1 MVMTMV
7 MIAVITVD
15 MIAVMTMVRTMVVTM
30 VMIVVMTMVMTVV
43 MTMVMAM
50 VMTIT
55 HLRMVMQLVGKC
67 FGSNMTRDYGD
78 HGHDDGPAGPN
89 VKYRFPPTESERGRK
104 VLNV

>member
-1 MVMTMV
+1 MVTTMV

-30 VMIVVMTMVMTVV
+30 VMIVVMT
-43 MTMVMAM
+43 
-50 VMTIT
+50 IT
-55 HLRMVMQLVGKC
+55 ALSMVMQLVGKC

-78 HGHDDGPAGPN
+78 HGHDHGPAGPN

-104 VLNV
+104 VLKV

>member
-1 MVMTMV
+1 MVTTMV

-55 HLRMVMQLVGKC
+55 NLRMVMQLVGKC

-78 HGHDDGPAGPN
+78 HGHDHGPTTQTLN
-89 VKYRFPPTESERGRK
+89 TTFPP
-104 VLNV
+104 